1 VRLENFHHVIRAAA
15 AITGE
20 TLFVVVGSQA
30 ILGQFNNAP
39 SGLLRSQELDIYP
52 KDRPDLAD
60 LIDGSI
66 GRDSLFHST
75 FGYYAD
81 GVGPETAKL
90 PSDWE
95 TRALRVKSDATGNAT
110 AICPNVHDLI
120 VSKLIAG
127 RPKDLEWIKLAFESA
142 LATPQKVAPLLDNVA
157 CEPKILETARKRL
170 AVIRNAAS
178 WSGKRPEID
187 C

>member
-1 VRLENFHHVIRAAA
+1 MRLENFHHVIRAAA

-30 ILGQFNNAP
+30 ILAQFENAP
-39 SGLLRSQELDIYP
+39 SALLRSQELDIYP
-52 KDRPDLAD
+52 KNRPDLAD

-66 GRDSLFHST
+66 GRDSIFHST

-90 PSDWE
+90 PEDWE
-95 TRALRVKSDATGNAT
+95 TRALHVKNNATGNAT

-127 RPKDLEWIKLAFESA
+127 RPKDLEWIEDA
-142 LATPQKVAPLLDNVA
+142 LDGALFDPGRIEPLLDKVA
-157 CEPKILETARKRL
+157 CDPQILEGARNRL
-170 AVIRNAAS
+170 AALRNAAS
-178 WSGKRPEID
+178 RIGKRN
-187 C
+187 

>member
-1 VRLENFHHVIRAAA
+1 MRLDDFHHVIRAAA

-30 ILGQFNNAP
+30 ILAQFANAP
-39 SGLLRSQELDIYP
+39 PPLLRSPELDIYP

-66 GRDSLFHST
+66 GRDSIFHST

-90 PSDWE
+90 PADWE
-95 TRALRVKSDATGNAT
+95 TRALRVQNDATGNAT
-110 AICPNVHDLI
+110 AICPNIRDLI

-127 RPKDLEWIKLAFESA
+127 RPKDLDWIEHAFRNSLARPRE
-142 LATPQKVAPLLDNVA
+142 VAPLLDKVA
-157 CEPKILETARKRL
+157 CDPQILELARSRL
-170 AVIRNAAS
+170 AALEVSLRS
-178 WSGKRPEID
+178 QKRH
-187 C
+187 

>member
-1 VRLENFHHVIRAAA
+1 MRLENFHHVIRAAA

-30 ILGQFNNAP
+30 ILAQFNNAP

-66 GRDSLFHST
+66 GRDSPFHST

-90 PSDWE
+90 PTDWE
-95 TRALRVKSDATGNAT
+95 TRALRVKNDATGNAT
-110 AICPNVHDLI
+110 AICPNIHDLI

-127 RPKDLEWIKLAFESA
+127 RPKDLEWIKLAFASA

-157 CEPKILETARKRL
+157 CEPQILVTARNRL
-170 AVIRNAAS
+170 AFMSDAAS
-178 WSGKRPEID
+178 RSGKRPEID
-187 C
+187 

>member
-1 VRLENFHHVIRAAA
+1 MRLENFHHVIRAAA

-30 ILGQFNNAP
+30 ILAQFGNAP
-39 SGLLRSQELDIYP
+39 SALLRSQELDIYP
-52 KDRPDLAD
+52 KNRPDLAD

-66 GRDSLFHST
+66 GRD
-75 FGYYAD
+75 AD

-90 PSDWE
+90 PDDWE
-95 TRALRVKSDATGNAT
+95 TRALHVKNAATGNAT

-127 RPKDLEWIKLAFESA
+127 RPKDLEWIEHA
-142 LATPQKVAPLLDNVA
+142 LDGALLDPRRIEPLLDKVA
-157 CEPKILETARKRL
+157 CDPQILEAARNRL
-170 AVIRNAAS
+170 AVLRNAAS
-178 WSGKRPEID
+178 PNGQRN
-187 C
+187 

>member
-1 VRLENFHHVIRAAA
+1 MRLENFHHVIRAAA
-15 AITGE
+15 AITSE

-30 ILGQFNNAP
+30 ILAQFENAP
-39 SGLLRSQELDIYP
+39 SCLLRSQELDIYP
-52 KDRPDLAD
+52 KDRPDLAE

-90 PSDWE
+90 PTDWE
-95 TRALRVKSDATGNAT
+95 TRAMHVRNDATGNAT
-110 AICPNVHDLI
+110 AICPNIHDLI

-127 RPKDLEWIKLAFESA
+127 RPKDLEWIRLAFESA
-142 LATPQKVAPLLDNVA
+142 LASPEKVAPLLDKVA
-157 CEPKILETARKRL
+157 CESQILEAARNRL
-170 AVIRNAAS
+170 AIFGKLAGRSA
-178 WSGKRPEID
+178 KRP
-187 C
+187 

>member
-1 VRLENFHHVIRAAA
+1 MRLENFHHVIRAAA
-15 AITGE
+15 AITSE

-30 ILGQFNNAP
+30 ILAQFENAP

-90 PSDWE
+90 PADWE
-95 TRALRVKSDATGNAT
+95 TRALRVKNDATGNAT
-110 AICPNVHDLI
+110 AICPNIHDLI

-142 LATPQKVAPLLDNVA
+142 LASPQKVVPLLDKVA
-157 CEPKILETARKRL
+157 CEPQILEAARNRL
-170 AVIRNAAS
+170 AISRNAAS
-178 WSGKRPEID
+178 RSGKTRK
-187 C
+187 

>member
-1 VRLENFHHVIRAAA
+1 MRLENFHHVIRAAA
-15 AITGE
+15 AITSE

-30 ILGQFNNAP
+30 ILAQFNNAP

-81 GVGPETAKL
+81 GVGP
-90 PSDWE
+90 D
-95 TRALRVKSDATGNAT
+95 
-110 AICPNVHDLI
+110 CP
-120 VSKLIAG
+120 
-127 RPKDLEWIKLAFESA
+127 P
-142 LATPQKVAPLLDNVA
+142 T
-157 CEPKILETARKRL
+157 
-170 AVIRNAAS
+170 
-178 WSGKRPEID
+178 GKREP
-187 C
+187 CASRTMRPGMQRRSARTFMT

>member
-1 VRLENFHHVIRAAA
+1 MKLDDFHHVIRAAA

-30 ILGQFNNAP
+30 VLAQFRNAP
-39 SGLLRSQELDIYP
+39 SALLRSQELDIYP

-81 GVGPETAKL
+81 GIGPETAKF
-90 PSDWE
+90 PVDWE
-95 TRALRVKSDATGNAT
+95 TRAVHVRNDATGNAT
-110 AICPNVHDLI
+110 AICPNIHDLI
-120 VSKLIAG
+120 VSKLVAG
-127 RPKDLEWIKLAFESA
+127 RPKDLEWIERAFASA
-142 LATPQKVAPLLDNVA
+142 LGAPREVDALLDKVACDPQIVEA
-157 CEPKILETARKRL
+157 ARHRL
-170 AVIRNAAS
+170 AVLGNAAPVR
-178 WSGKRPEID
+178 GKRPEID
-187 C
+187 